1 MRDPDF
7 TAFRQDLHERGIAP
21 RYAARISDELRDH
34 YGDLVADQVGE
45 GVPRKDAHKRAA
57 AALGCLDLI
66 ADDMDARRELK
77 TWVYR
82 YPRTAIAVY
91 PLACLAAL
99 PATPVIVGIA
109 HAPALA
115 RWGLSLVAAGAFT
128 ASLLLLL
135 QLSILFG

>member
-1 MRDPDF
+1 MPDPDF
-7 TAFRQDLHERGIAP
+7 DAFRNDLLRRGITV
-21 RYAARISDELRDH
+21 RCAARMSNELRDH
-34 YGDLVADQVGE
+34 YEDLVSANLACGAS
-45 GVPRKDAHKRAA
+45 DAEARNSAA
-57 AALGCLDLI
+57 ASLGRLEDL
-66 ADDMDARRELK
+66 AGELDARRELK

-91 PLACLAAL
+91 PLACLAVL
-99 PATPVIVGIA
+99 PATPIIAGVA